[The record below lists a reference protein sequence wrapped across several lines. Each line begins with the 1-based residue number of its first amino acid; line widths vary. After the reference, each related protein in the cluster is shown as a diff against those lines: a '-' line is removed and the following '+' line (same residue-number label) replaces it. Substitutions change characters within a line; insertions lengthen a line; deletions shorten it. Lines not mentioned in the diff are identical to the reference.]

1 MYHLTCT
8 ALVRKP
14 FFSTTP
20 EDGKGA
26 TTDPWQCTTVLMPHV
41 ALRTLPRVA
50 QKAWESGHAN
60 KIMIKWTC
68 QKLKVLEESHRKNPK
83 SNAFVTVGNTL
94 SKLISSGLSFH
105 NWVIFHVHQSWLE
118 TKGYG
123 V

>member
-1 MYHLTCT
+1 MKLGNSTPKNNFMNSVVSPDMYGS
-8 ALVRKP
+8 RKETI
-14 FFSTTP
+14 FSTTP

-68 QKLKVLEESHRKNPK
+68 QKLKVFRRK
-83 SNAFVTVGNTL
+83 S
-94 SKLISSGLSFH
+94 
-105 NWVIFHVHQSWLE
+105 
-118 TKGYG
+118 
-123 V
+123 

>member
-1 MYHLTCT
+1 MYGS
-8 ALVRKP
+8 RKEAG

-26 TTDPWQCTTVLMPHV
+26 TADPWQCTTVLTPHV
-41 ALRTLPRVA
+41 AWRTLPRVA

-68 QKLKVLEESHRKNPK
+68 QKLKVLEESHFKKIQKALHLRLLATLFPN
-83 SNAFVTVGNTL
+83 SFLVVSAFTTG
-94 SKLISSGLSFH
+94 SFSIGP
-105 NWVIFHVHQSWLE
+105 VLGQE